1 MRTGPASSDR
11 FDTESVHNLSGAV
24 FAFAMTLLILNLVVP
39 VIPKGAPNSA
49 LASALL
55 TLWPH
60 VATYVISFGL
70 IASYWVMH
78 RRMFTFIRAA
88 DRTFLWMNLYFLM
101 FIAFMPFA
109 ANLMGTYPR
118 YRVALLTYAG
128 TALVTLLIQTAEWR
142 YAKVRGLVDPDLDPR
157 WAVHLDWRLR
167 GGIGLVLVCIG
178 VSFFDTLVSL
188 FTLILM
194 PVLSLWPAHPH
205 LRDPMAASRERT
217 V

>member
-1 MRTGPASSDR
+1 MRIIPRRKSDQ

-39 VIPKGAPNSA
+39 EIPRGAPNSV

-55 TLWPH
+55 NLWPH
-60 VATYVISFGL
+60 VITYVISFGL

-78 RRMFTFIRAA
+78 RRIFTFIRTA

-109 ANLMGTYPR
+109 ANLMGSYPR

-128 TALVTLLIQTAEWR
+128 TALATLLIQDAEWR
-142 YAKVRGLVDPDLDPR
+142 YAIGRGRLADPDLDPR
-157 WAVHLDWRLR
+157 WIPHLTARIR
-167 GGIGLVLVCIG
+167 GAIALVLVCIG
-178 VSFFDTLVSL
+178 VSFFDPLVSL
-188 FTLILM
+188 FTFVLM
-194 PVLSLWPAHPH
+194 PVLAMWPAH
-205 LRDPMAASRERT
+205 LREPAQASDGRT
-217 V
+217 S